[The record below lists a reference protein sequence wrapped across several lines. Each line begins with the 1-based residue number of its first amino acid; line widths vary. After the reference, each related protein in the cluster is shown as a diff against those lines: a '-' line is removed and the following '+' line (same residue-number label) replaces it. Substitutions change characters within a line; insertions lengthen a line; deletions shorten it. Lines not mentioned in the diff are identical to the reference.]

1 MGDKDTL
8 TKQFMRDPEVFADAF
23 NYLIYDG
30 EQVIKPSELVELDT
44 TAISMPYDSDNS
56 GNAVQKN
63 RDVFKRWVGMY
74 DDNATYLMLGIENQS
89 NIHYAMPARNMMY
102 DAISYDSQIKRIA
115 AKHKGQ
121 NRGKSGNSGNANDK
135 SGEYMSGFRKNDKLV
150 PVITLVIY
158 FGVKE
163 WDGPIALHDMFRD
176 TDSRILQLAQN
187 YRINLISPYALTETQ
202 LQKLQSKL
210 REAMAFIKYSQNK
223 QKLAEVINQDPMFH
237 NMDRDTVAMLNE
249 ITGSHIKISK
259 GEEKVDM
266 CLAIQQMIDDGV
278 QQGIKQGIEQGI
290 EQGIGRGIELGMEQ
304 GIEQGIKQG
313 IEQGMEQGIER
324 GIEQGIEQ
332 GIGRGIELGMEQGI
346 LGSIRILRSLDLSYD
361 EIFDKI
367 KAQYGLTDEKT
378 REYMDLAK
386 A

>member
-1 MGDKDTL
+1 
-8 TKQFMRDPEVFADAF
+8 
-23 NYLIYDG
+23 
-30 EQVIKPSELVELDT
+30 
-44 TAISMPYDSDNS
+44 
-56 GNAVQKN
+56 
-63 RDVFKRWVGMY
+63 
-74 DDNATYLMLGIENQS
+74 
-89 NIHYAMPARNMMY
+89 
-102 DAISYDSQIKRIA
+102 
-115 AKHKGQ
+115 
-121 NRGKSGNSGNANDK
+121 
-135 SGEYMSGFRKNDKLV
+135 
-150 PVITLVIY
+150 
-158 FGVKE
+158 
-163 WDGPIALHDMFRD
+163 
-176 TDSRILQLAQN
+176 
-187 YRINLISPYALTETQ
+187 
-202 LQKLQSKL
+202 
-210 REAMAFIKYSQNK
+210 MAFIKYSQNK

-278 QQGIKQGIEQGI
+278 QQGIKQGIKQGI

-324 GIEQGIEQ
+324 GIEQG
-332 GIGRGIELGMEQGI
+332 MEQGI

-378 REYMDLAK
+378 REYIDLAK